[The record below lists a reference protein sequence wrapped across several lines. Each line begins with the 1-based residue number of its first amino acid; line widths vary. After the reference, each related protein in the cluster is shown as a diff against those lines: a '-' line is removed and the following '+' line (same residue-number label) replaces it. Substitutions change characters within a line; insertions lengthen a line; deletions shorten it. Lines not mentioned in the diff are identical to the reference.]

1 VSATGGI
8 LPPSV
13 IDFPD
18 RDGGSGEIVTRVACS
33 QLFDAMPSYISI
45 QDRDHRIIQVNNRFK
60 ERFDCRVGDYCHT
73 ACKQQDEPCS
83 DCPVEKT
90 FWDGEVHQIEDT
102 LQDRSGTEIDVLTR
116 TSPIHSSNG
125 EIVAVMKVASDITE
139 LKQLQRRLA
148 QSREQY
154 KNLFESVPC
163 YISVQN
169 KGFRILEANNRF
181 KEEFGDRVGDRCHR
195 VCKGRDEPCS
205 FCPVAQT
212 FADGGIHSS
221 EEEMVTKKR
230 ESRNLIVYTAP
241 IVDANGN
248 VTEVMKMSTDITD
261 VKVLQQHL
269 ASLGEMVASVSHN
282 IKDVLGG
289 LGGGLYMARSG
300 LERGNSE
307 RALSGLDTIERN
319 MRRIS
324 SQARDVLYYTKERV
338 PQRVGISVDE
348 LIGDVIQLHDE
359 TSRSSGITVEADVR
373 SCPLRFLAD
382 PSALHLALTNLVA
395 NAIDA
400 CKEDQSKPGHRVTI
414 SVYTDNSDVVF
425 EVSDDGCGIP
435 DEVKPHIFERF
446 FSTKGVDGTGM
457 GLLVVQ
463 KIVHEHGGMIS
474 FHSEFRS
481 GSTFMMHFPIAMT

>member
-1 VSATGGI
+1 
-8 LPPSV
+8 
-13 IDFPD
+13 
-18 RDGGSGEIVTRVACS
+18 
-33 QLFDAMPSYISI
+33 
-45 QDRDHRIIQVNNRFK
+45 
-60 ERFDCRVGDYCHT
+60 
-73 ACKQQDEPCS
+73 
-83 DCPVEKT
+83 
-90 FWDGEVHQIEDT
+90 
-102 LQDRSGTEIDVLTR
+102 
-116 TSPIHSSNG
+116 
-125 EIVAVMKVASDITE
+125 
-139 LKQLQRRLA
+139 
-148 QSREQY
+148 
-154 KNLFESVPC
+154 
-163 YISVQN
+163 
-169 KGFRILEANNRF
+169 
-181 KEEFGDRVGDRCHR
+181 
-195 VCKGRDEPCS
+195 
-205 FCPVAQT
+205 
-212 FADGGIHSS
+212 
-221 EEEMVTKKR
+221 
-230 ESRNLIVYTAP
+230 
-241 IVDANGN
+241 
-248 VTEVMKMSTDITD
+248 
-261 VKVLQQHL
+261 
-269 ASLGEMVASVSHN
+269 
-282 IKDVLGG
+282 
-289 LGGGLYMARSG
+289 MARLG